1 LLYSFLLNV
10 PSRGIATS
18 VAISGMKVEAI
29 PVLSAAVSNSTSVR
43 GRSNH
48 EVVVVVVTVDD
59 KTHPFVTGAS
69 RIRLQHL
76 QQNWQSV
83 RGRIGDD
90 VVEDGGADSATL
102 EPDKRAML
110 PTNMWSSL
118 LQNARN
124 PTSTPSTER

>member
-1 LLYSFLLNV
+1 
-10 PSRGIATS
+10 
-18 VAISGMKVEAI
+18 
-29 PVLSAAVSNSTSVR
+29 
-43 GRSNH
+43 
-48 EVVVVVVTVDD
+48 
-59 KTHPFVTGAS
+59 
-69 RIRLQHL
+69 
-76 QQNWQSV
+76 V